1 MEYLKKYS
9 TFENIQSTNSEF
21 KLQNKKILKLKTT
34 Y

>member
-21 KLQNKKILKLKTT
+21 KLQNKKI
-34 Y
+34 YVYWN